1 MSGNSPR
8 ITYANVS
15 TTCSASSHTT
25 EEAEFTSFRVCDI
38 LGGCNVMIDFPNADA
53 YPASNAFHTGRYHN
67 HVHNIAITIVR
78 KESETIP
85 QKNDN
90 QKV

>member
-1 MSGNSPR
+1 
-8 ITYANVS
+8 
-15 TTCSASSHTT
+15 
-25 EEAEFTSFRVCDI
+25 
-38 LGGCNVMIDFPNADA
+38 MIDFPNADA